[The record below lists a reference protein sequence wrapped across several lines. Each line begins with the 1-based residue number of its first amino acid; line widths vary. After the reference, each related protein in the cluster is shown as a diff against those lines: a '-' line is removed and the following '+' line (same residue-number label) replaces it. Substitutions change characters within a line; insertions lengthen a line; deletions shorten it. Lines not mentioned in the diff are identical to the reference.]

1 MDLDRIP
8 SLNWLRVFEAAA
20 RHQGFAAAARELGM
34 STPAVSQQVRALEE
48 HLRQVLF
55 DRGARGVALTEAGR
69 LFLPVVQHA
78 LETIAIGTGAVF
90 GLARQQPLVV
100 RVSLGLAGSW
110 LAVRLPGFRERHPE
124 VRLQLISG
132 NLDEDFQR
140 GGADLQIVFGGA
152 GWSPDLTD
160 ELFSE
165 VIFPV
170 CTAPMSD
177 ALEAPEDLINVPII
191 AVQGHHNAG
200 WPQMLEALALEN
212 SSDALLNYETTT
224 VDSTLI
230 ALRLAA
236 EGLGV
241 ALARTPA
248 SDPELERLSLVR
260 PFSASISGV
269 ESYKLVRRP
278 GPTLSDAARKFRDWL
293 LEQAAQE
300 TL

>member
-1 MDLDRIP
+1 MDLGRIP

-34 STPAVSQQVRALEE
+34 STPAVSQQVRGLEE
-48 HLRQVLF
+48 HLSQVLF

-100 RVSLGLAGSW
+100 RVSLGLAGGW
-110 LAVRLPGFRERHPE
+110 LAARLPRFRQRHPE

-152 GWSPDLTD
+152 GWSSDLTD
-160 ELFSE
+160 ELFGE
-165 VIFPV
+165 AVYPV
-170 CTAPMSD
+170 CTAPLKQVLTD
-177 ALEAPEDLINVPII
+177 ASNLIDVPII

-200 WPQMLEALALEN
+200 WPQMLVALGL
-212 SSDALLNYETTT
+212 SGSRDALLNYETIT
-224 VDSTLI
+224 VDSTPI

-241 ALARTPA
+241 ALARAPA
-248 SDPELERLSLVR
+248 SDPELERLSLIR
-260 PFSASISGV
+260 PFSTSIRGV

-293 LEQAAQE
+293 LEQAALE
-300 TL
+300 TV

>member
-48 HLRQVLF
+48 HLRQLLF

-78 LETIAIGTGAVF
+78 METIAIGTGAVF
-90 GLARQQPLVV
+90 GLAPQQPLVV
-100 RVSLGLAGSW
+100 RVSLGLAGGW
-110 LAVRLPGFRERHPE
+110 LAVRLHDFRERHPE
-124 VRLQLISG
+124 VRLQMISG
-132 NLDEDFQR
+132 NLDEDFHR

-152 GWSPDLTD
+152 GWSPDLSD
-160 ELFSE
+160 ELFGE
-165 VIFPV
+165 AVFPV
-170 CTAPMSD
+170 CTAQLNE
-177 ALEAPEDLINVPII
+177 ALNEPDDLTGVPII

-200 WPQMLEALALEN
+200 WPQMLTALGLES
-212 SSDALLNYETTT
+212 SSDALLKYETIT

-241 ALARTPA
+241 ALARSPA
-248 SDPELERLSLVR
+248 SDPELERLGLVR
-260 PFSASISGV
+260 PFSASIQGV
-269 ESYKLVRRP
+269 EGYKLVRRP

-293 LEQAAQE
+293 LEQAAKE